1 MQSQN
6 EYNQYIGDDNFQKF
20 LDHYACQVP
29 LEVVKMRFAG
39 AICSPNQNLRP
50 TDIISSFWP
59 EGMTPRLETKKEAEL
74 FFKFFMGLWDKM
86 LEDIAYSGLK
96 LSYQPSDDLALF
108 VRSRYAEV
116 EFGFLEGFWGG
127 MNELNIPSYLAD
139 VTDSLVDLADVYQI
153 VEKRLE
159 KGEDQ
164 EILRKTIK
172 DTDKMVNKTLAF
184 IVENYALPKI
194 KNFPQAEHSIH

>member
-6 EYNQYIGDDNFQKF
+6 EYNQYIGDDNFKKF
-20 LDHYACQVP
+20 LAHYECEVP

-59 EGMTPRLETKKEAEL
+59 DGQTPRLETKKEAEL
-74 FFKFFMGLWDKM
+74 FFKFFMGLWDKI
-86 LEDIAYSGLK
+86 LEDIAFNHLT
-96 LSYQPSDDLALF
+96 LSYQSLDDVALF
-108 VRSRYAEV
+108 ARARHDEL

-127 MNELNIPSYLAD
+127 MSELKLPAYLAD
-139 VTDSLVDLADVYQI
+139 VADSLAELGGVYQTLQQ
-153 VEKRLE
+153 RAQ
-159 KGEDQ
+159 KGEDPQ
-164 EILRKTIK
+164 LLHKTLK

-194 KNFPQAEHSIH
+194 KNFSQAEHSIH